1 MKNRMERFV
10 RPLRWVAGIAM
21 IVAVAGAVAWYVLR
35 PAAISIATPMRGDA
49 AEIVYASGVVE
60 PRIWAKVAPVV
71 RERIVE
77 QCNCEGSRVAKGDVL
92 ARLDDSEARATLG
105 ELEARQVL
113 ALQEFQRQTVLA
125 EKYAASQQEVD
136 RARSELSQ
144 VQALLVAQKARLESH
159 ILRAPSPGVVLRQD
173 GEVGEVAELGSVL
186 FWVGEPRPLLV
197 VAEVNEEDIPRVAV
211 GQRALLR
218 ADAFPGQNL
227 EAVVDSITPKGDP
240 MTKTYRVRFRLP
252 DDTPL
257 HIGMSTDVNIV
268 IRVSK
273 NTLLVP
279 SVSIEGNKLFVVE
292 GHMAQLRQIQTGIRG
307 INGIEILSGLDEKAR
322 IISPYP
328 ANMADGARVTIAAP
342 QE

>member
-10 RPLRWVAGIAM
+10 RPLRWIAGIAM
-21 IVAVAGAVAWYVLR
+21 VVAAAGAVAWYVLR

-113 ALQEFQRQTVLA
+113 AKQEFERQTALA

-211 GQRALLR
+211 GQRALLK

-240 MTKTYRVRFRLP
+240 VTKTYRVRFRLP

-268 IRVSK
+268 VRVSK

-279 SVSIEGNKLFVVE
+279 SASIEGNKLFVVE
-292 GHMAQLRQIQTGIRG
+292 GGMARLRQIQTGIRG
-307 INGIEILSGLDEKAR
+307 INGIEVLSGLDEKAR

-328 ANMADGARVTIAAP
+328 ANLADGARVTIAAP